1 MSIIIILLLLVFVI
15 FLLTAIGF
23 AAFYLLRFSRI
34 IISIEDALSDAILTL
49 QTTESSLKSLSE
61 KQLFF
66 ESKEIQQMVKESMDE
81 LSMSKLAIAQVIS
94 NFTNFSKQKY
104 IITRIN
110 DDIDLN
116 SENSDAN

>member
-1 MSIIIILLLLVFVI
+1 MI